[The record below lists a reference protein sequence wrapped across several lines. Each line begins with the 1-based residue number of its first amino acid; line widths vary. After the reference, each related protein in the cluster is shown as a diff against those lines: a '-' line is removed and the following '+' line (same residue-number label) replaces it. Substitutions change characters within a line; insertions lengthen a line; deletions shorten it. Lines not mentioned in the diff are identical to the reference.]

1 MFCTVGVTLE
11 VVVLV
16 AGGEGQAGVRVGPGG
31 EVVSEAQAGVGQPR
45 VVVRVEA
52 LGLGHDGAGAH
63 GDARVEH
70 PDRGAEMVLALAEA
84 PVLVEGGG
92 SAEHLAAVFALDLR
106 AAVGVHALV
115 AAQVGELCV

>member
-1 MFCTVGVTLE
+1 MRPR
-11 VVVLV
+11 
-16 AGGEGQAGVRVGPGG
+16 GEGQAGVRVGPGG
-31 EVVSEAQAGVGQPR
+31 EVVSEAQAGVGQAR
-45 VVVRVEA
+45 VVRVEA

-92 SAEHLAAVFALDLR
+92 SAEHLAAVFALDLS